1 VNIIVREATLH
12 DLGRYVVLG
21 HEFHKA
27 SPMHGVAEFDPEGY
41 INFMVNAL
49 DNPDIGVWLAELDG
63 EIVGITGAILYPL
76 YFSPTN
82 KVAQELWW
90 WLTPKARGTGA
101 GAQMFKQIKEWAA
114 KKGAAAMFMI
124 ALEDER
130 AGKMEK
136 LYRRAGFRPLERT
149 FIKEVA

>member
-1 VNIIVREATLH
+1 MSITVREATLG
-12 DLGRYVVLG
+12 DLSQYTVLG
-21 HEFHKA
+21 YEFHKA

-41 INFMVNAL
+41 VNFLANAIE
-49 DNPDIGVWLAELDG
+49 NPDIGVWLADLDG
-63 EIVGITGAILYPL
+63 EIVGITGAIIYPL
-76 YFSPTN
+76 YFSPAN

-101 GAQMFKQIKEWAA
+101 GGQMFKRLKEWSAEN
-114 KKGAAAMFMI
+114 GAAAVFMV